1 MLDVGAFACH
11 TYLAVW
17 VIRKVR
23 DKMLSALLWGHGL
36 WTGHRLGFDRSRSM
50 LTQCDMLISNDRVFG
65 RDTLRVE
72 LLLSIHGSNIFN
84 ITIDSETLGSGIG
97 RSYRAT

>member
-11 TYLAVW
+11 TYLAVR

-23 DKMLSALLWGHGL
+23 DKVLGALLWGHGL

-72 LLLSIHGSNIFN
+72 LLLSIHIFY